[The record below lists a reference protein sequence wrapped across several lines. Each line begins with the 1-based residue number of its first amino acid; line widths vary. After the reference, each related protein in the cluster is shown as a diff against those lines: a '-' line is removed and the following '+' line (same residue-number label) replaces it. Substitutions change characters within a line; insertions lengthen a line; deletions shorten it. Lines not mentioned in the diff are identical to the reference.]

1 MEMVAHEV
9 TSDELNEDL
18 GYESKDNLSIKK
30 QKEYERKAKKYIVK
44 EKLIIARVA
53 RKTLAYIEK
62 NVYNFPNIYKDL
74 KSRIIQTNYD
84 ILEQVYRANATQKV
98 EDKTEIIVKIAM
110 LNYLLSDALNKELI
124 TYKKF
129 ESYTKYLIELD
140 SMVRGWL
147 KYEKTEWYISQS
159 IWNR

>member
-1 MEMVAHEV
+1 MEVVAHEV
-9 TSDELNEDL
+9 TSEELNEDL
-18 GYESKDNLSIKK
+18 GYESKNNLSTRK

-147 KYEKTEWYISQS
+147 KYEKTE
-159 IWNR
+159 

>member
-1 MEMVAHEV
+1 MEVVAHEV
-9 TSDELNEDL
+9 TSEELNEDL
-18 GYESKDNLSIKK
+18 GYESKNNLSTRK

>member
-18 GYESKDNLSIKK
+18 GYESKDNLPTRN

-147 KYEKTEWYISQS
+147 KYEKTE
-159 IWNR
+159 